1 MVDDRDS
8 RSDAQI
14 RIGTILRGK
23 YRIDGVIGVGG
34 MATVYAA
41 THRNRAELAIKI
53 LHSDLASEPGVR
65 KRFLL
70 EACSANSVK
79 HPGVVKVVDDD
90 VAEDGS
96 AFLVMDR
103 LKGSTTEE
111 LRARRGGKL
120 GLHAAVAVAD
130 QLLEVLTAAHAEG
143 IVHRDVK
150 PANLFITG
158 DGDVKVLDFGIARS
172 REALP
177 NDLCLT
183 GAATIMGTPTYMA
196 PEQALP
202 GMTEIDERT
211 DLWAAGA
218 TLFTLI
224 SGHTVHE
231 GETTGEIV
239 FKAATEPGRSLA
251 SVAPATPR
259 AIAEVVDCALA
270 FEKSAR
276 WASAHEMRSALRAAY
291 RLHFGRAPSRT
302 SLEALRD
309 PPASGV
315 DSEDT
320 LFAPSLPGR
329 IRCVGRVRGVSI
341 GPAPS
346 HGDMRPSRTSIPVAA
361 DVRPTLLTRR
371 LRARPAWVLGTV
383 TALGVIVCAAR
394 WWAGF
399 SGAPDSPVVAPASAP
414 SPPDPVAD
422 SRLPTADAT
431 PPLPAP

>member
-1 MVDDRDS
+1 MVDDRDALA
-8 RSDAQI
+8 DAQV
-14 RIGTILRGK
+14 RIGTILCGK
-23 YRIDGVIGVGG
+23 YRLDAVIGVGG

-53 LHSDLASEPGVR
+53 LHHDLASEPGVR
-65 KRFLL
+65 TRFLL

-79 HPGVVKVVDDD
+79 HQGVVKVVDDD

-103 LKGSTTEE
+103 LKGSTAEE
-111 LRARRGGKL
+111 LRERRGGKL
-120 GLHAAVAVAD
+120 GLHAAVAIVD
-130 QLLEVLTAAHAEG
+130 QLLEVLAAAHAEG

-150 PANLFITG
+150 PANLFVTTHG
-158 DGDVKVLDFGIARS
+158 EVKVLDFGIART

-177 NDLCLT
+177 NDLCVT

-218 TLFTLI
+218 TLFALV

-231 GETTGEIV
+231 GETAGDVV

-251 SVAPATPR
+251 SVAPATPC
-259 AIAEVVDCALA
+259 AIAEVVDCALS

-276 WASAHEMRSALRAAY
+276 WGSADEMRTALRAAY

-302 SLEALRD
+302 SLAVLRD
-309 PPASGV
+309 PAASEV
-315 DSEDT
+315 DSADT
-320 LFAPSLPGR
+320 L
-329 IRCVGRVRGVSI
+329 
-341 GPAPS
+341 
-346 HGDMRPSRTSIPVAA
+346 
-361 DVRPTLLTRR
+361 
-371 LRARPAWVLGTV
+371 
-383 TALGVIVCAAR
+383 
-394 WWAGF
+394 
-399 SGAPDSPVVAPASAP
+399 VAPRFPGWIAHG
-414 SPPDPVAD
+414 
-422 SRLPTADAT
+422 TG
-431 PPLPAP
+431 